1 MLLDQKD
8 LTFKWLRLRMIHAVA
23 LAGVTIQILADQ
35 VEDAGKAGNAEL
47 DAQGVKKKILVLLSA
62 S

>member
-1 MLLDQKD
+1 
-8 LTFKWLRLRMIHAVA
+8 MIHAVA

-35 VEDAGKAGNAEL
+35 AVDAEV

>member
-1 MLLDQKD
+1 
-8 LTFKWLRLRMIHAVA
+8 MIHAVA

-35 VEDAGKAGNAEL
+35 AVDAGKAGNAEV